1 MENSRPSVR
10 LFFFFSGEWG
20 CMATVRSAMCV
31 LSEPGPSGA
40 RPHLNK
46 CFMERKRLCF
56 RMDEVS
62 GQLQLVSTA
71 EKLCLDFSV

>member
-10 LFFFFSGEWG
+10 LSFFLLWG
-20 CMATVRSAMCV
+20 MG
-31 LSEPGPSGA
+31 LHGNSEVSDVCLVGAGPSGA

-46 CFMERKRLCF
+46 CFMERKRRCF